1 MDSTFANAASP
12 WPLAQKL
19 AFRFFVIFFPVFI
32 FFNPNGAVPLL
43 SETYE
48 SYIQPMHGV
57 IVWSAAHILHLPY
70 PITVFTNGSGDT
82 SYDYLVLLFCVVVSF
97 VVAVIWSA
105 VNRKDCNYDKLY
117 YWLTV
122 ILRFYVGITMLSY
135 GAVKVIKLQFPYPG
149 LGRLLQPYGNSS
161 PMGLAWTFMGFSKGY
176 NYFTGFAELT
186 CGILLLFRR
195 TALLGA
201 VISLVVAANIMAINY
216 CFDVPVKILST
227 MLVVM
232 TLFLLFRDIDR
243 FVNFFFLHREA
254 QSANL
259 SPKRF
264 KKRWKNI
271 TLITI
276 KYLLIAYVSISTAEN
291 CFASVKTY
299 GDAAPKPALYGIYE
313 TQSFVRNHDTLA
325 PLTTDTTRWRRLVIG
340 YKGYAR
346 VYLMNDSTRNFA
358 FEPDTVRKTV
368 YIYQGSDTTKKFML
382 KYTMQKPDILTIKGK
397 LMGDSVSIRLKR
409 YDEKQ
414 FTLTKRGFHW
424 VNEYPF
430 NR

>member
-1 MDSTFANAASP
+1 MEPTPVASNTP
-12 WPLAQKL
+12 WPVGQKL

-32 FFNPNGAVPLL
+32 FFNPNGAVPFL

-48 SYIQPMHGV
+48 IYIQPMHSV
-57 IVWSAAHILHLPY
+57 IVWIAAKVLHLPQAV
-70 PITVFTNGSGDT
+70 TVFTNGSGDT
-82 SYDYLVLLFCVVVSF
+82 TYDYLVLLFCVVIAF
-97 VVAVIWSA
+97 VGAVIWSA
-105 VNRKDCNYDKLY
+105 MNRKPCNYNKLY

-122 ILRFYVGITMLSY
+122 ILRFYIGITMLSY

-186 CGILLLFRR
+186 CGVLLLFRR

-201 VISLVVAANIMAINY
+201 VIALVVAANIMAINY

-232 TLFLLFRDIDR
+232 TVFLLFKDIGR
-243 FVNFFFLHREA
+243 FINFFFLNRHVQPA
-254 QSANL
+254 DLVAA
-259 SPKRF
+259 RF

-276 KYLLIAYVSISTAEN
+276 KYLLIAYVTISNAEN
-291 CFASVKTY
+291 CIQSVKTY
-299 GDAAPKPALYGIYE
+299 GDAAPKPPIYGIYE
-313 TQSFVRNHDTLA
+313 TESFVRNRDTLA

-340 YKGYAR
+340 YKGFAR
-346 VYLMNDSTRNFA
+346 VYLMNDSTRNYA
-358 FEPDTVRKTV
+358 FEPDTLRKKV
-368 YIYQGSDTTKKFML
+368 YIYKSSDTTKKYML
-382 KYTMQKPDILTIKGK
+382 NYTLQKPGILTIKGK
-397 LMGDSVSIRLKR
+397 LMGDSVNISLKR
-409 YDEKQ
+409 FDEQQ
-414 FTLTKRGFHW
+414 FLLTRRGFHW